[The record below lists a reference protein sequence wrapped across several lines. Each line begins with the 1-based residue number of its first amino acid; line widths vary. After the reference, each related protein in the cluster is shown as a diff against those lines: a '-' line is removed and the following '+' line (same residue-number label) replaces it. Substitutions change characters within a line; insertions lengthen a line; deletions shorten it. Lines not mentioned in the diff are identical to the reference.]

1 MGVSYGAGDWCASTM
16 MMMQN
21 SDGQD
26 GDTRVV

>member
-1 MGVSYGAGDWCASTM
+1 MGVSYGAGDWGAST

-26 GDTRVV
+26 GDTPVV